1 MRGRVTRPSSVLL
14 AWILIGTFAATL
26 IPVAPAYAQ
35 GTTLIV
41 TGYGGRWSEVMKKA
55 LVEPSRRSTG

>member
-14 AWILIGTFAATL
+14 AWILVGTLAATL
-26 IPVAPAYAQ
+26 IPVAPADAQ
-35 GTTLIV
+35 GTTLVV

-55 LVEPSRRSTG
+55 LV